1 MKKREAIQNLY
12 NAYDEA
18 VQYMNETDISEYEDI
33 VIEKVGYPEDMAG
46 SIELQEFQKEYSSSK
61 RRY

>member
-1 MKKREAIQNLY
+1 
-12 NAYDEA
+12 
-18 VQYMNETDISEYEDI
+18 MNETDISEYEDI

-46 SIELQEFQKEYSSSK
+46 SIELQEFRIECSSTE